1 MLFASE
7 ISNFD
12 FLIILG
18 LFLIFIIVAIA
29 GLILG
34 TVEFLFLLALPFVI
48 IKSLFGYYDEDDDN
62 NFSEIPTNLVSDDI
76 SEEEGDSIE
85 DSNSPMWESN
95 TKPTNNADD
104 AIKIVVGVSLTLIT
118 TFVFAVVI
126 LWAVSTIGGTILG
139 LNPPQ
144 ALVTWEDE
152 YRDITGINS
161 VENLD
166 GTGVTLCIVDS
177 GINIEH
183 PDLANINLIGWKDVI
198 NTMQTPY
205 DDDGHGTAMAGIIV
219 ADGGLNGVS
228 KNVDLLIAKA
238 IDDTGSGT
246 DDGIA
251 EAVNW
256 CTTEGADIISLSLG
270 GAQGFGSSI
279 ITTDTLETA
288 VENAI
293 ENGVYVVAAAGNDG
307 GENDDGDV
315 SSPGSV
321 DDVICVGGITRLGN
335 LWVGSSEGDNNG
347 NIWPPKLPRNDP
359 DKKPEIVAP
368 GHEVPVLVFNAESW
382 WGWSSGTS
390 ASTAWV
396 SGALALFLE
405 EYPEYQRN
413 SNSDSSKV
421 EEIKEL
427 ISLNSQ
433 MKESQNQHD
442 DKFGYGILRI
452 DLLIESI
459 DNSSDGNAVSKNY
472 KHKENAKNNIFDIFQ
487 MERRMTA
494 SVPPDNSAN
503 AIE

>member
-1 MLFASE
+1 FESLSATDVLF
-7 ISNFD
+7 I
-12 FLIILG
+12 LGIILG
-18 LFLIFIIVAIA
+18 ILGFIITIW
-29 GLILG
+29 LDRD
-34 TVEFLFLLALPFVI
+34 LLALLIFPFFLI
-48 IKSLFGYYDEDDDN
+48 YDLFSKDEEDDDSN
-62 NFSEIPTNLVSDDI
+62 WSEIPTNLVSDDI
-76 SEEEGDSIE
+76 SEERGDPIE
-85 DSNSPMWESN
+85 DSNSPMREISIKN
-95 TKPTNNADD
+95 KNDD

-161 VENLD
+161 VEYLD

-198 NTMQTPY
+198 NTIQTPY

-413 SNSDSSKV
+413 PNSDSSKV

-472 KHKENAKNNIFDIFQ
+472 NHKENAKNNIFDIFQ

>member
-1 MLFASE
+1 MLFESL
-7 ISNFD
+7 SVTDVLF
-12 FLIILG
+12 ILG
-18 LFLIFIIVAIA
+18 SILGFIITIWLSWDLLMLLATPLSIP
-29 GLILG
+29 
-34 TVEFLFLLALPFVI
+34 FLLI
-48 IKSLFGYYDEDDDN
+48 YDLFSKDDEDDDSN
-62 NFSEIPTNLVSDDI
+62 WSEIPTNLVSDDI
-76 SEEEGDSIE
+76 SEERGVSIE
-85 DSNSPMWESN
+85 DSNSPMWESSIKDKN
-95 TKPTNNADD
+95 DD

-126 LWAVSTIGGTILG
+126 LWALSTISGTILG

-166 GTGVTLCIVDS
+166 GTGVTLCVVDS

-198 NTMQTPY
+198 NSMQTPY

-228 KNVDLLIAKA
+228 KNVDLLVAKA
-238 IDDTGSGT
+238 IDETGSGT
-246 DDGIA
+246 NDGIA

-256 CTTEGADIISLSLG
+256 CTSEGADIISLSLG

-279 ITTDTLETA
+279 ITTDSLETA

-293 ENGVYVVAAAGNDG
+293 ENGVYVVAAAGND

-347 NIWPPKLPRNDP
+347 DIWPPKLPRNNP

-368 GHEVPVLVFNAESW
+368 GHEVPVLVFNGESW

-396 SGALALFLE
+396 SGSLALFLE

-413 SNSDSSKV
+413 
-421 EEIKEL
+421 
-427 ISLNSQ
+427 
-433 MKESQNQHD
+433 
-442 DKFGYGILRI
+442 
-452 DLLIESI
+452 
-459 DNSSDGNAVSKNY
+459 
-472 KHKENAKNNIFDIFQ
+472 
-487 MERRMTA
+487 
-494 SVPPDNSAN
+494 
-503 AIE
+503 

>member
-1 MLFASE
+1 MLFESL
-7 ISNFD
+7 SVTDVLF
-12 FLIILG
+12 ILG
-18 LFLIFIIVAIA
+18 SILGFIITIWLSWDLLMLLATPLAIP
-29 GLILG
+29 
-34 TVEFLFLLALPFVI
+34 FLLI
-48 IKSLFGYYDEDDDN
+48 YDLFSKDEEDDDSN
-62 NFSEIPTNLVSDDI
+62 WSEIPTNLVSDDI
-76 SEEEGDSIE
+76 SEERGDSIE
-85 DSNSPMWESN
+85 DSNSPMWESSIKDKN
-95 TKPTNNADD
+95 DD

-126 LWAVSTIGGTILG
+126 LWALSTISGTILG

-166 GTGVTLCIVDS
+166 GTGVTLCVVDS

-198 NTMQTPY
+198 NSMQTPY

-228 KNVDLLIAKA
+228 KNVDLLVAKA
-238 IDDTGSGT
+238 IDETGSGT

-256 CTTEGADIISLSLG
+256 CTSEGADIISLSLG

-279 ITTDTLETA
+279 ITTDSLETA

-293 ENGVYVVAAAGNDG
+293 ENGVYVVAAAGND

-347 NIWPPKLPRNDP
+347 DIWPPKLPRNNP

-368 GHEVPVLVFNAESW
+368 GHEVPVLVFNGESW
-382 WGWSSGTS
+382 WGWSSGT
-390 ASTAWV
+390 
-396 SGALALFLE
+396 
-405 EYPEYQRN
+405 
-413 SNSDSSKV
+413 
-421 EEIKEL
+421 
-427 ISLNSQ
+427 
-433 MKESQNQHD
+433 
-442 DKFGYGILRI
+442 
-452 DLLIESI
+452 
-459 DNSSDGNAVSKNY
+459 
-472 KHKENAKNNIFDIFQ
+472 
-487 MERRMTA
+487 
-494 SVPPDNSAN
+494 
-503 AIE
+503 

>member
-1 MLFASE
+1 MRE
-7 ISNFD
+7 IS
-12 FLIILG
+12 
-18 LFLIFIIVAIA
+18 
-29 GLILG
+29 
-34 TVEFLFLLALPFVI
+34 
-48 IKSLFGYYDEDDDN
+48 IKN
-62 NFSEIPTNLVSDDI
+62 KN
-76 SEEEGDSIE
+76 
-85 DSNSPMWESN
+85 
-95 TKPTNNADD
+95 DD

-279 ITTDTLETA
+279 ITTDSLETA

-347 NIWPPKLPRNDP
+347 DIWPPKLPRNDP

-368 GHEVPVLVFNAESW
+368 GHEVPVLVFNGESW

-396 SGALALFLE
+396 SGSLDQPHQDSPLKTNTGTSCPGATISGFLSGSFLGSLGGQISPLLSPSE
-405 EYPEYQRN
+405 LPTHKFPSLVIPPTQIT
-413 SNSDSSKV
+413 SST
-421 EEIKEL
+421 EPGEDT
-427 ISLNSQ
+427 SP
-433 MKESQNQHD
+433 
-442 DKFGYGILRI
+442 
-452 DLLIESI
+452 
-459 DNSSDGNAVSKNY
+459 SSFSPSFPA
-472 KHKENAKNNIFDIFQ
+472 AA
-487 MERRMTA
+487 TT
-494 SVPPDNSAN
+494 
-503 AIE
+503 